1 MRLCP
6 EGNGLWAAV
15 LRAIQS
21 NTPDLEEKRT
31 AYLAHVTQAADVAI
45 VREGESDAA

>member
-15 LRAIQS
+15 LTAVVS
-21 NTPDLEEKRT
+21 NAEDLEEKRA